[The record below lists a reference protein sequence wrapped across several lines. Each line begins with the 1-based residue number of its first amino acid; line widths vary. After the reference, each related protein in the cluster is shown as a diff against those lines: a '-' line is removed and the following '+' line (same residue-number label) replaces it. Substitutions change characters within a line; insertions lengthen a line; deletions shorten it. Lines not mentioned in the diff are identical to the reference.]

1 MGEANLK
8 KGMKMTEQK
17 ELTNFEKLFE
27 KNVSKYVEK
36 KNGLSYLSWTYAW
49 ATFKQA
55 YPKATYS
62 IRHWDGCPYWYD
74 PVLGYIVETSIN
86 SGEEELSMWLP
97 VMDGANKAMKDK
109 PYTYKVK
116 KYEYDPVTK
125 KQKWTGEYEEKTVE
139 AATMFDINTAIMRCL
154 VKNTAM
160 FGLGLYIYAGEDL
173 PQDSESTIENKENA
187 HKILVIKT
195 MKDKIKGLLEKL
207 DPKTD
212 ASAFVN
218 FESIEDEETLKNMG
232 IALKKLIEQGQ

>member
-1 MGEANLK
+1 
-8 KGMKMTEQK
+8 MTEQK

-55 YPKATYS
+55 HPEATYS
-62 IRHWDGCPYWYD
+62 IRHWDGCPYWFD
-74 PVLGYIVETSIN
+74 ENLGYMVETTVCV
-86 SGEEELSMWLP
+86 GDECHTMWLP

-109 PYTYKVK
+109 PYTYKTRNG
-116 KYEYDPVTK
+116 D
-125 KQKWTGEYEEKTVE
+125 KTVE

-154 VKNTAM
+154 VKNIAM

-187 HKILVIKT
+187 HRILVIKT

-212 ASAFVN
+212 ASAFAN

-232 IALKKLIEQGQ
+232 LALKKLIEQGQ